1 MEFEPQTIPW
11 RRRLKRPLAWV
22 FAGGVGLLVSI
33 ADVKLPAE
41 TAFDRPASGGA
52 SVAALPESLGRPV
65 FDPEPF
71 DRLPDVVPGYHHAAP
86 QGEPAFE
93 ALDLIIHEAAG
104 RYDVD
109 FNLIRAIIAAESR
122 FNVQARSKRGARG
135 MMQLMPETASAL
147 DVDDIEDPGENIDA
161 GVRYFRML
169 LDRFAGDVALA
180 LAAYNAGPRKVLL
193 HDGIPPYRE
202 TRAFISNVLY
212 RYANPND
219 TLQ

>member
-1 MEFEPQTIPW
+1 MEFEPPTIPW
-11 RRRLKRPLAWV
+11 RQRLKRPLAWIV
-22 FAGGVGLLVSI
+22 AGGIGLLVSI

-41 TAFDRPASGGA
+41 TVFVPPAPDGA
-52 SVAALPESLGRPV
+52 DVSALPAGLGRPAGE
-65 FDPEPF
+65 PEPF
-71 DRLPDVVPGYHHAAP
+71 LHLPELLPAAHP
-86 QGEPAFE
+86 EAPRGEPAFDP
-93 ALDLIIHEAAG
+93 LDLIIHEAAG

-109 FNLIRAIIAAESR
+109 FNLIRAIISAESR
-122 FNVQARSKRGARG
+122 FNAQARSKRGARG

-147 DVDDIEDPGENIDA
+147 EVDDIEDPGENIDA

-169 LDRFAGDVALA
+169 LDRFDGDVALA
-180 LAAYNAGPRKVLL
+180 LAAYNAGPRKVLR

-202 TRAFISNVLY
+202 TRSFISRVLD